1 MKLYHGSHAGALQNM
16 QRIGIAPRAV
26 SKGRNNETSAQAM
39 SELDQLTF
47 GHGQI
52 HRSSCS
58 ERVRSHSTTSA
69 TR

>member
-26 SKGRNNETSAQAM
+26 SKGRNQAM

-52 HRSSCS
+52 HRSSRS
-58 ERVRSHSTTSA
+58 ERVRSHSSTSA